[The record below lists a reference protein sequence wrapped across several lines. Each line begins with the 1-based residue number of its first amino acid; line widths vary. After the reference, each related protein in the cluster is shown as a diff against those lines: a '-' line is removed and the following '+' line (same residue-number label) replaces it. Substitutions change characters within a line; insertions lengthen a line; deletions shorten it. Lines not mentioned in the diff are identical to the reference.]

1 MKYNNISL
9 NEPHPRV
16 RKLKEISPGGKNK
29 NYKLGNDLIILGKK
43 IPNLAGDRQKHNYL
57 LKNAELVK
65 SISMASLIP
74 RPRSNYHD
82 LNKNLDN
89 FYIENSTKNKNS
101 EKLFFYNKINKK
113 PKFDEN
119 YFIQDPFIT
128 NSFMFK
134 SNVPRLMTRVQTTP
148 NENIGPG
155 TFYKEIPFV
164 KNISKESFFFKK
176 RSCSSKLKRTI
187 ELEQYFSKNSIHK
200 NYYKNQLNNK
210 KGVPY
215 KRKYRLPGKEIAK
228 PKEKTDKTES
238 TQENIDDNISYC
250 PKKEISSIFKSRSL
264 KGLFIEKNHIPG
276 PSYYDPMPIPK
287 KVFFK
292 NTQKIW
298 M

>member
-1 MKYNNISL
+1 
-9 NEPHPRV
+9 
-16 RKLKEISPGGKNK
+16 
-29 NYKLGNDLIILGKK
+29 
-43 IPNLAGDRQKHNYL
+43 
-57 LKNAELVK
+57 
-65 SISMASLIP
+65 
-74 RPRSNYHD
+74 
-82 LNKNLDN
+82 
-89 FYIENSTKNKNS
+89 
-101 EKLFFYNKINKK
+101 
-113 PKFDEN
+113 
-119 YFIQDPFIT
+119 
-128 NSFMFK
+128 MFK
-134 SNVPRLMTRVQTTP
+134 SNVPRLITRVQTTT

-238 TQENIDDNISYC
+238 TQENIDDNISYF

-264 KGLFIEKNHIPG
+264 KGLFIEKNHTPG

-292 NTQKIW
+292 NTQKI
-298 M
+298 